1 MCDETAATSIEI
13 KESAVL
19 EDDLLLSTDHI
30 QDDDGDGEVS
40 EVPLLG
46 RDSLQMPSYRL
57 RNLNHESSSE
67 DEDSDCNQKHRAMRD
82 KLDKARTELST
93 RMDDVRALKRMVSDT
108 KETIE
113 CQRRQ
118 RLMQEIRNST

>member
-19 EDDLLLSTDHI
+19 EDDLLLSND
-30 QDDDGDGEVS
+30 DGEVS

-118 RLMQEIRNST
+118 RLMQEIIN